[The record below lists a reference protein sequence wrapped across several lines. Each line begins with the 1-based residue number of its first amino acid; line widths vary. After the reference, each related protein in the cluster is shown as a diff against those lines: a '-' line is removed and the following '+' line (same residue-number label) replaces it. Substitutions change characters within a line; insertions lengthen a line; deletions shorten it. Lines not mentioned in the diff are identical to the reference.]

1 MKKNV
6 FIVKRLSLPAQNII
20 YLLMKQY
27 IITALDYADGLERR
41 LNVRDA
47 HLEGVKQLKENGNFI
62 KAGAILNDEGQMI
75 GSVMMLQF
83 ETPGELEE
91 WQKNDP
97 YTTAGVWEAVDIKP
111 IKIADI

>member
-1 MKKNV
+1 
-6 FIVKRLSLPAQNII
+6 
-20 YLLMKQY
+20 MKQY

-47 HLEGVKQLKENGNFI
+47 HLEGVRQLKEKGNFI
-62 KAGAILNDEGQMI
+62 KAGAILNDEGKMI

-83 ETPGELEE
+83 ETTGALEQ
-91 WQKNDP
+91 WQMNDP
-97 YTTAGVWEAVDIKP
+97 YTTAGVWETIDIKP